1 MPRPKKKP
9 EYDKEQIMKSLMQA
23 VSDCYTSSEEKDT
36 SLRQVA
42 AEFDMTHLKARKL
55 LITAGAF
62 SSDICDE
69 IQELKAEGKTIPEI
83 MKVTGLSRASV
94 HSYLPYTK
102 VIYNAKEL
110 SLNAERLKKFRVR
123 QEAVN
128 EIEQRISA
136 GAGDISD
143 IVWDA
148 MQLFQNY
155 TFYTTSDQKFR
166 YFIYNGELIVLR
178 KETHISREDIV
189 LALENVIKEDYMI
202 TETDQLGVPAATYI
216 YSIFRRLGII

>member
-9 EYDKEQIMKSLMQA
+9 DYDKDQIMKSLLQA
-23 VSDCYTSSEEKDT
+23 VRECYSSSYDDCT
-36 SLRQVA
+36 SLREVA
-42 AEFDMTHLKARKL
+42 TEFDITHLKARKL

-69 IQELKAEGKTIPEI
+69 IQRLKAEGKTIPEI

-102 VIYNAKEL
+102 VVYNAKEL
-110 SLNAERLKKFRVR
+110 SLNAERLRKYRTR
-123 QEAVN
+123 QEAVKD
-128 EIEQRISA
+128 IERRISD

-143 IVWDA
+143 KVWNA
-148 MQLFQNY
+148 LQLFQNY
-155 TFYTTSDQKFR
+155 TFYTASNQKYR

-178 KETHISREDIV
+178 KETRISREDID
-189 LALENVIKEDYMI
+189 LALENVIKEGSMI
-202 TETDQLGVPAATYI
+202 TEPDQLGVPAATYVFP
-216 YSIFRRLGII
+216 IFKRMGII